1 MKIIKLAFTLSLML
15 LLGCGQNGKMNEND
29 LEQTASEN
37 VELEDNPKPVS
48 EKSNVEDETVVLQ
61 QVFDTKANK
70 LMASM
75 PLPANWNISKR
86 GKTLYDGPNGIGVYF
101 FPMKSYVYNSD
112 PQMQQLYQQSG
123 QKMRRFISIEELIT
137 EDILPIARKE
147 GSKLLKI
154 YLVPDV
160 AAADKEMD
168 AMMYKAMPSQ
178 QIFRAA
184 VSEWLDA
191 KGKKYALIT
200 HQNCAITEYMT
211 TWSYFSHA
219 LDVPNGDYEKA
230 KNTLIYALAN
240 TKYNPR
246 YFDEYNQKEA
256 QLSSASWAAHNSK
269 MQQNQ
274 RNFDSWQKNHVQKTE
289 AMNNASMA
297 AYRSRDE
304 ASDRNQNR
312 FVNYIKD
319 ENTVTETSTGKR
331 YQVETGGTQYWI
343 NSDGEYVKS
352 DNPNYDPNRDQN
364 INNKKWEETQITD

>member
-1 MKIIKLAFTLSLML
+1 MKIIKLVFTLALMVFFA
-15 LLGCGQNGKMNEND
+15 CGKTSETGENKSD
-29 LEQTASEN
+29 QTSSEIDDAAD
-37 VELEDNPKPVS
+37 ESARVS
-48 EKSNVEDETVVLQ
+48 NKSMLEDETIVLQ
-61 QVFDTKANK
+61 QVFDTKTNK

-75 PLPANWNISKR
+75 PLPANWNISKG
-86 GKTLYDGPNGIGVYF
+86 GKTMYDGPKGIGVYF
-101 FPMKSYVYNSD
+101 LPMKSYVYDSD
-112 PQMQQLYQQSG
+112 RGMQQLYQQSG
-123 QKMRRFISIEELIT
+123 QKMRAFIGIEDLIKQ
-137 EDILPIARKE
+137 DILPIAQKE
-147 GSKLLKI
+147 DSKLLKI
-154 YLVPDV
+154 YLVPEV

-184 VSEWLDA
+184 VSEWIDA

-200 HQNCAITEYMT
+200 HQNCSITEFMT

-219 LDVPNGDYEKA
+219 LDAPSGEYEKA
-230 KNTLIYALAN
+230 KSTLIYALAN

-256 QLSSASWAAHNSK
+256 QLSSSSWAAHNAK

-274 RNFDSWQKNHVQKTE
+274 RNFDSWQKSHAQKTE
-289 AMNNASMA
+289 AINEASMS

-312 FVNYIKD
+312 FLNYIKD
-319 ENTVTETSTGKR
+319 ENTVTQSTTEKK

-343 NSDGEYVKS
+343 NSNGEYVKS
-352 DNPNYDPNRDQN
+352 NDPNYNPNRDP
-364 INNKKWEETQITD
+364 NNNGQTWEETQIHR